1 MTKSLQIL
9 SRIQKFKIDEQRK
22 ILVEFQ
28 NKEEQLQIRLNNLIS
43 EYENEKK
50 ISTEIGIQADFGTY
64 TKRYLKTKEELENQ
78 LLAIRNKIEE
88 IRDIIADMFKEQK
101 TFEIV
106 DENRKKH
113 ERFEQEQKDQKML
126 DEIGTN
132 AYIKN
137 HEATS

>member
-1 MTKSLQIL
+1 MARSLQTL

-28 NKEEQLQIRLNNLIS
+28 NKEDELQNRLNNLFT

-50 ISTEIGIQADFGTY
+50 ITTQLGIQTDFGAY
-64 TKRYLKTKEELENQ
+64 TKRYLQTKENLENQ
-78 LLAIRNKIEE
+78 LIAIRNKIEE
-88 IRDIIADMFKEQK
+88 IRNIIADMFNEQK

-106 DENRKKH
+106 DQHR
-113 ERFEQEQKDQKML
+113 REQEQKELADKEQKTL

-132 AYIKN
+132 TYIKN
-137 HEATS
+137 HK

>member
-1 MTKSLQIL
+1 MTSSLQTL

-28 NKEEQLQIRLNNLIS
+28 NKEDELQNRLNNLCI

-50 ISTEIGIQADFGTY
+50 ISSELGIHSDFGAY
-64 TKRYLKTKEELENQ
+64 TKRYLQTKAKLEHQ
-78 LLAIRNKIEE
+78 LEIIRNKIEE

-106 DENRKKH
+106 DKR
-113 ERFEQEQKDQKML
+113 RQEQANKELSEKEQKTL

-132 AYIKN
+132 TYIKN
-137 HEATS
+137 HQ

>member
-1 MTKSLQIL
+1 MAKSLQTL

-28 NKEEQLQIRLNNLIS
+28 NKEDELQNRLNNLFT

-50 ISTEIGIQADFGTY
+50 ITTQLGIQTDFGAY
-64 TKRYLKTKEELENQ
+64 TKRYLQTKENLENQ
-78 LLAIRNKIEE
+78 LIAIRNKIEE
-88 IRDIIADMFKEQK
+88 IRNIIADMFNEQK

-106 DENRKKH
+106 DQHR
-113 ERFEQEQKDQKML
+113 REQEQKELADKEQKTL

-132 AYIKN
+132 TYIKN
-137 HEATS
+137 HK

>member
-1 MTKSLQIL
+1 MAKSLQTL

-28 NKEEQLQIRLNNLIS
+28 NKENELQNRLDNLIAK
-43 EYENEKK
+43 YEHEKK
-50 ISTEIGIQADFGTY
+50 ISSQLGIQTDFGAY
-64 TKRYLKTKEELENQ
+64 TKRYLQTKENLTNQ
-78 LLAIRNKIEE
+78 LIEVRNQIEE
-88 IRDIIADMFKEQK
+88 IRNIIADMFKEQK

-106 DENRKKH
+106 DQHRH
-113 ERFEQEQKDQKML
+113 EQELKELADKEQKTL

-137 HEATS
+137 HK

>member
-1 MTKSLQIL
+1 MARSLQTL

-22 ILVEFQ
+22 ILVEYQ
-28 NKEEQLQIRLNNLIS
+28 NKEDELQTRLNNLLA

-50 ISTEIGIQADFGTY
+50 IGSELGIQTDFGAY
-64 TKRYLKTKEELENQ
+64 TKRYLQTKENLENQ
-78 LLAIRNKIEE
+78 LVAIRKQIEE
-88 IRDIIADMFKEQK
+88 IRNIIADMFNEQK

-106 DENRKKH
+106 DQHRQ
-113 ERFEQEQKDQKML
+113 EQEQKELADKEQKTL

-137 HEATS
+137 HK

>member
-1 MTKSLQIL
+1 MARSLQTL

-22 ILVEFQ
+22 ILVEYQ
-28 NKEEQLQIRLNNLIS
+28 NKEDELQTRLDNLLA

-50 ISTEIGIQADFGTY
+50 ISSQIGIQTDFGAY
-64 TKRYLKTKEELENQ
+64 TKRYLQTKENLENQ
-78 LLAIRNKIEE
+78 LVAIRNQIEE
-88 IRDIIADMFKEQK
+88 IRNIIADMFNEQK

-106 DENRKKH
+106 DQHRQ
-113 ERFEQEQKDQKML
+113 EQEQKELADKEQKTL

-137 HEATS
+137 HQ

>member
-1 MTKSLQIL
+1 MARSLQTL

-22 ILVEFQ
+22 ILVEYQ
-28 NKEEQLQIRLNNLIS
+28 NKEDELQTRLDNLLA

-50 ISTEIGIQADFGTY
+50 ISSQIGIQTDFGAY
-64 TKRYLKTKEELENQ
+64 TKRYLQTKENLENQ
-78 LLAIRNKIEE
+78 LIAIRNQIEE
-88 IRDIIADMFKEQK
+88 IRNIIADMFNEQK

-106 DENRKKH
+106 DQHRQ
-113 ERFEQEQKDQKML
+113 EQEQKELADKEQKTP

-137 HEATS
+137 HQ

>member
-1 MTKSLQIL
+1 MARSLQTL

-22 ILVEFQ
+22 ILVEYQ
-28 NKEEQLQIRLNNLIS
+28 NKEDELQTRLDNLLA

-50 ISTEIGIQADFGTY
+50 ISSQIGIQTDFGAY
-64 TKRYLKTKEELENQ
+64 TKRYLQTKENLENQ
-78 LLAIRNKIEE
+78 LIAIRNQIEE
-88 IRDIIADMFKEQK
+88 IRNIIADMFNEQK

-106 DENRKKH
+106 DQHRQ
-113 ERFEQEQKDQKML
+113 EQEQKELADKEQKTL

-137 HEATS
+137 HQ

>member
-1 MTKSLQIL
+1 MARSLQTL

-22 ILVEFQ
+22 ILVEYQ
-28 NKEEQLQIRLNNLIS
+28 NKEDELQTRINNLLA

-50 ISTEIGIQADFGTY
+50 IGSELGIQTDFGAY
-64 TKRYLKTKEELENQ
+64 TKRYLQTKENLENQ
-78 LLAIRNKIEE
+78 LVAIRKQIEE
-88 IRDIIADMFKEQK
+88 IRNIIADMFNEQK

-106 DENRKKH
+106 DQHRQ
-113 ERFEQEQKDQKML
+113 EQEQKELADKEQKTL

-137 HEATS
+137 HK

>member
-1 MTKSLQIL
+1 MARSLQTL

-22 ILVEFQ
+22 ILVEYQ
-28 NKEEQLQIRLNNLIS
+28 NKEDELQTRLNNLLA

-50 ISTEIGIQADFGTY
+50 IGSELGIQTDFGAY
-64 TKRYLKTKEELENQ
+64 TKRYLQTKENLENQ
-78 LLAIRNKIEE
+78 LVAIRKQIEE
-88 IRDIIADMFKEQK
+88 IRNIIADMFNEQK

-106 DENRKKH
+106 DQHRQ
-113 ERFEQEQKDQKML
+113 EQEQKELADKEQKAL

-137 HEATS
+137 HK